1 MKILDVC
8 SITKT
13 FGNTIAL
20 RNVSFSANKGEFI
33 VIGGANGSGKS
44 VLMSII
50 AGLEK
55 SDSGSIIKD
64 KSTRV
69 GLIFQD
75 ADAQILGETPEED
88 IAFGLRNTSLS
99 KDEIKALTAS
109 LLKKFKLEHK
119 ASSPARLLSGGEKRR
134 LSVAGITALEC
145 SIFIFDE
152 PFANLDWDG
161 IRQVCTLLKE
171 LKEEGRTIIVL
182 THELEKILALADR
195 FMILNKGELVFDGP
209 PQEGLNLGTEKW
221 GIRNPLVSYTSV
233 KDMLWM

>member
-1 MKILDVC
+1 MKILEVC

-13 FGNTIAL
+13 FGNTTAL
-20 RNVSFSANKGEFI
+20 RNVSFSADKGEFI

-69 GLIFQD
+69 GLVFQD

-134 LSVAGITALEC
+134 LSVAGITALKC

-161 IRQVCTLLKE
+161 IRQVCTLLKG
-171 LKEEGRTIIVL
+171 LKEEGRTVIVL

>member
-69 GLIFQD
+69 GLVFQD

-134 LSVAGITALEC
+134 LSVAGITALKC

-171 LKEEGRTIIVL
+171 LKEEGRTVIVL

-233 KDMLWM
+233 RDMLWM